1 MYIQSSLAS
10 DCREVG
16 WRGGPERWND
26 WVLAHNSAGHSE
38 YSYGDWLKALSSA
51 LLLEEAPLKW

>member
-1 MYIQSSLAS
+1 MTGKRAG
-10 DCREVG
+10 EVG
-16 WRGGPERWND
+16 QRDGMTM
-26 WVLAHNSAGHSE
+26 LARNSEGHSE